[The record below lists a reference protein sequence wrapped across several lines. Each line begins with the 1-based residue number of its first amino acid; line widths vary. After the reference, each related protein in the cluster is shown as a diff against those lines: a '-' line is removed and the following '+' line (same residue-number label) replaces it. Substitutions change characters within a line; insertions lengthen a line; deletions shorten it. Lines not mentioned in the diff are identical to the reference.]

1 MSDAE
6 KDADTQGLVAYQG
19 VEGAY
24 SHLSCKTVFPNHS
37 TVACEDF
44 QSAILMVEEDKAA
57 FAMIPLENST
67 AGRVEEIYRLLP
79 KTHLQIVAEHF
90 EPVNHCL
97 LALPGVTLAEIK
109 TVSSH
114 PQALAQCF
122 HRLNDLNI
130 KAIAATDT
138 ALSAKQLAAHKEGL
152 AADSS
157 IRQHGAIASTLAA
170 DLYGLDVVAE
180 NFQDVSGNTTRF
192 IVLAKNTVKDQASAI
207 SEAFDSQK
215 EYITSVLFTVR
226 HMPAALYKA
235 LGGFATN
242 GVNMIKLE
250 SYMDGG
256 TMEASHFHIDL
267 SGHPNQTGMKNAL
280 AELAYFAKTVRV
292 LGSYPAHKYR
302 RKSEFV

>member
-1 MSDAE
+1 MSVDSR
-6 KDADTQGLVAYQG
+6 LVAYQG

-24 SHLSCKTVFPNHS
+24 SHLSCKNVFPDHKAI
-37 TVACEDF
+37 ACEDF
-44 QSAILMVEEDKAA
+44 QSAILMVEEDKADY
-57 FAMIPLENST
+57 AMIPLENST

-79 KTHLQIVAEHF
+79 KAHLQIVAEHF

-97 LALPGVTLAEIK
+97 LALPGVELADIK

-122 HRLNDLNI
+122 HRLNELGI

-138 ALSAKQLAAHKEGL
+138 ALSAKQLAAQIPDLLEGEV
-152 AADSS
+152 SY
-157 IRQHGAIASTLAA
+157 RQQGAIASTLAA
-170 DLYGLDVVAE
+170 ELYGLSVVAE
-180 NFQDVSGNTTRF
+180 NFQDVTGNTTRF
-192 IVLAKNTVKDQASAI
+192 IVLAKNAGIEPYDENKD
-207 SEAFDSQK
+207 
-215 EYITSVLFTVR
+215 YITSLLFTVR

-267 SGHPNQTGMKNAL
+267 AGHPSQKGMKNAL
-280 AELAYFAKTVRV
+280 LELEYFAKSVRV

>member
-1 MSDAE
+1 MDE
-6 KDADTQGLVAYQG
+6 QKVDKQRVDKKTVAYQG
-19 VEGAY
+19 VSGAY
-24 SHLSCKTVFPNHS
+24 SHLACQRVFPELEA
-37 TVACEDF
+37 VACEDF
-44 QSAILMVEEDKAA
+44 QSAILMVEKDQAD

-97 LALPGVTLAEIK
+97 LALPGVQLDDIK

-122 HRLNDLNI
+122 HRLGELNI

-138 ALSAKQLAAHKEGL
+138 ALSAQRLAAQKPEVLEGEV
-152 AADSS
+152 SY
-157 IRQHGAIASTLAA
+157 RQQGAIASTLAA
-170 DLYGLDVVAE
+170 ELYGLNILAE

-192 IVLAKNTVKDQASAI
+192 IVLAKQPSAS
-207 SEAFDSQK
+207 SFDTQLL
-215 EYITSVLFTVR
+215 YITSLLFSVR
-226 HMPAALYKA
+226 NIPAALYKA

-242 GVNMIKLE
+242 GVNLIKLE

-267 SGHPNQTGMKNAL
+267 VGHPEQASMVRAL
-280 AELAYFAKTVRV
+280 AELDYFAKDVRV
-292 LGSYPAHKYR
+292 LGSYLAHGYR
-302 RKSEFV
+302 RKNEFISLI

>member
-1 MSDAE
+1 V
-6 KDADTQGLVAYQG
+6 TTVPVLVAYQG

-24 SHLSCKTVFPNHS
+24 SHLSCNTVFPDYES
-37 TVACEDF
+37 VACEDF
-44 QSAILMVEEDKAA
+44 RTAILMVEEDKAQ

-79 KTHLQIVAEHF
+79 KTHLQIVSEHF

-97 LALPGVTLAEIK
+97 LALPGVALEDIK

-122 HRLNDLNI
+122 HRLNDHNI

-138 ALSAKQLAAHKEGL
+138 ALSAKQLATQKPDLLEG
-152 AADSS
+152 DVSY
-157 IRQHGAIASTLAA
+157 RQQGAIASTLAA
-170 DLYGLDVVAE
+170 ELYGLNVVAE

-192 IVLAKNTVKDQASAI
+192 VVLAKEAGLEAGIEEYDAEKD
-207 SEAFDSQK
+207 
-215 EYITSVLFTVR
+215 YITSVLFTVR
-226 HMPAALYKA
+226 HIPAALYKA

-267 SGHPNQTGMKNAL
+267 SGHPNQKSMKNAL
-280 AELAYFAKTVRV
+280 LELEFFAKTVRI

-302 RKSEFV
+302 RKSDFV

>member
-1 MSDAE
+1 MTT
-6 KDADTQGLVAYQG
+6 KRVAYQG

-24 SHLSCKTVFPNHS
+24 SHLSCKKVFPDHQAI
-37 TVACEDF
+37 ACEDF
-44 QSAILMVEEDKAA
+44 QSAILMVEEERAE

-97 LALPGVTLAEIK
+97 LALPGVELDQIQ

-122 HRLNDLNI
+122 HHLEKLNI
-130 KAIAATDT
+130 KAVAAVDT
-138 ALSAKQLAAHKEGL
+138 ALSAKQLATKKELAHSTESYKT
-152 AADSS
+152 
-157 IRQHGAIASTLAA
+157 QGAIASTLAA
-170 DLYGLDVVAE
+170 ELYGLNVVVE
-180 NFQDVSGNTTRF
+180 NFQDVTGNTTRF
-192 IVLAKNTVKDQASAI
+192 IVLAKNATALLYDKRQN
-207 SEAFDSQK
+207 
-215 EYITSVLFTVR
+215 YITSLLFSVR
-226 HMPAALYKA
+226 NIPAALYKA

-242 GVNMIKLE
+242 GINMIKLE

-267 SGHPNQTGMKNAL
+267 AGHPNQLGMINAL
-280 AELAYFAKTVRV
+280 EELNFFAKDVRI
-292 LGSYPAHKYR
+292 LGSYPAHNYR
-302 RKSEFV
+302 NKSDFV

>member
-1 MSDAE
+1 MSD
-6 KDADTQGLVAYQG
+6 QRRPVMPPIVAYQG

-24 SHLSCKTVFPNHS
+24 SHLSCKTVFSQHQAF
-37 TVACEDF
+37 ACDDF
-44 QSAILMVEEDKAA
+44 QSAILMVEEGRAE

-97 LALPGVTLAEIK
+97 LALPGVKLEQIK
-109 TVSSH
+109 TASSH

-122 HRLNDLNI
+122 NNLAKLNI
-130 KAIAATDT
+130 KAVAAVDT
-138 ALSAKQLAAHKEGL
+138 ALSAKDLMAKNIDMPLAKSNEC
-152 AADSS
+152 
-157 IRQHGAIASTLAA
+157 HGAIASSLAA
-170 DLYGLDVVAE
+170 ELYGLNIVAE

-192 IVLAKNTVKDQASAI
+192 IVLAKNASGVAYN
-207 SEAFDSQK
+207 DKQD
-215 EYITSVLFTVR
+215 YITSVLFSVR
-226 HMPAALYKA
+226 NIPAALYKA

-267 SGHPNQTGMKNAL
+267 AGHPQHLSMINAL
-280 AELAYFAKTVRV
+280 DELQFFAKDVRL
-292 LGSYPAHKYR
+292 LGSYPAHEYR
-302 RKSEFV
+302 IKHAFV

>member
-1 MSDAE
+1 MTKE
-6 KDADTQGLVAYQG
+6 LTADVEASQIVAYQG
-19 VEGAY
+19 GEGAY
-24 SHLSCKTVFPNHS
+24 SHLSCKKVFPDHHAF
-37 TVACEDF
+37 ACEDF
-44 QSAILMVEEDKAA
+44 QSAILMVEEGRAA

-79 KTHLQIVAEHF
+79 NTHLQIVAEHF

-97 LALPGVTLAEIK
+97 LALPGVELEQIK

-122 HRLNDLNI
+122 HHLEKLGV
-130 KAIAATDT
+130 KAIAAVDT
-138 ALSAKQLAAHKEGL
+138 ALSAKDLAAKKEAAL
-152 AADSS
+152 ATDSYKS
-157 IRQHGAIASTLAA
+157 HGAIASILAA
-170 DLYGLDVVAE
+170 ELYGLNVVAE

-192 IVLAKNTVKDQASAI
+192 IVLAKTAP
-207 SEAFDSQK
+207 SESYDKEQK
-215 EYITSVLFTVR
+215 YITSLLFSVR
-226 HMPAALYKA
+226 NIPAALYKA

-267 SGHPNQTGMKNAL
+267 AGHPDQVAMKNAL
-280 AELAYFAKTVRV
+280 EELNFFAKDIRI

-302 RKSEFV
+302 RKHEFV

>member
-1 MSDAE
+1 VSNQRSPVMPSI
-6 KDADTQGLVAYQG
+6 VAYQG

-24 SHLSCKTVFPNHS
+24 SHLSCKTVFPQHQAF
-37 TVACEDF
+37 ACDDF
-44 QSAILMVEEDKAA
+44 QSAILMVEEGLAEY
-57 FAMIPLENST
+57 AMIPLENST

-97 LALPGVTLAEIK
+97 LALPGIELSQIE

-122 HRLNDLNI
+122 NHLAKLNI
-130 KAIAATDT
+130 KAIAAVDT
-138 ALSAKQLAAHKEGL
+138 ALSAKDLAATKV
-152 AADSS
+152 AMPSASS
-157 IRQHGAIASTLAA
+157 NASHGAIASSLAA
-170 DLYGLDVVAE
+170 ELYGLNIVAE

-192 IVLAKNTVKDQASAI
+192 IVLAKNASKNVYQ
-207 SEAFDSQK
+207 DSQQ
-215 EYITSVLFTVR
+215 YITSVLFSVR
-226 HMPAALYKA
+226 NIPAALYKA

-267 SGHPNQTGMKNAL
+267 AGHPQQVAMIHAL
-280 AELAYFAKTVRV
+280 DELNFFAKDIRL

-302 RKSEFV
+302 VKSAFV

>member
-1 MSDAE
+1 
-6 KDADTQGLVAYQG
+6 VAYQG
-19 VEGAY
+19 GEGAY
-24 SHLSCKTVFPNHS
+24 SHLSCKTVFPGH
-37 TVACEDF
+37 VAQACEDF
-44 QSAILMVEEDKAA
+44 QSAILMVEEGRAE

-97 LALPGVTLAEIK
+97 LALPGVELEQIK

-122 HRLNDLNI
+122 HHLARLNI
-130 KAIAATDT
+130 KAIAAVDT
-138 ALSAKQLAAHKEGL
+138 ALSAKELAATKV
-152 AADSS
+152 AAQNNDAYKS
-157 IRQHGAIASTLAA
+157 HGAIASTLAA
-170 DLYGLDVVAE
+170 ELYGLNIVKE

-192 IVLAKNTVKDQASAI
+192 IVLAKRDEQLEPQSAYQPEKD
-207 SEAFDSQK
+207 
-215 EYITSVLFTVR
+215 YITSLLFSVR
-226 HMPAALYKA
+226 NIPAALYKA

-267 SGHPNQTGMKNAL
+267 AGHPNSLSMRNAL
-280 AELAYFAKTVRV
+280 EELDFFAKDIRI

-302 RKSEFV
+302 RKHEFV